1 MCLPLP
7 TALQAL
13 GNILLNAFTPDEDL
27 RASCKHAG
35 ALQEGEEGGGVGK

>member
-13 GNILLNAFTPDEDL
+13 GNILLNALTPDEDL
-27 RASCKHAG
+27 PASCKHAG
-35 ALQEGEEGGGVGK
+35 ALQEGEGGVG